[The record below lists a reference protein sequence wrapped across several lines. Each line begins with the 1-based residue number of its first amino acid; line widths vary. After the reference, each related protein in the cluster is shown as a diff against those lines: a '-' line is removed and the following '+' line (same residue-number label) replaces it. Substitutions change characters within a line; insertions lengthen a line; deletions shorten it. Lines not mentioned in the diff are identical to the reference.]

1 MRGVLAL
8 LCIGLIASVA
18 GAQLTIVD
26 NLPGAWIDV
35 SGTGTPLNL
44 SDDGEVD
51 IATTVGNSLL
61 AAGVARVGSNGAVR
75 FAGTGQSLSWTNATI
90 PSTNMFSGDQSLAVF
105 WDDFNTSSG
114 SNGNIYW
121 EEVGGTLV
129 IQWQAAGFYG
139 TTDTATLQMQIHS
152 APGPYA
158 QFIYQDVG
166 QTRPDNGGSATIG
179 YQAGGIEND
188 VQWSYNTTGAV
199 QDGTVLS
206 LIPEPASLALLAL
219 GALALRRR

>member
-51 IATTVGNSLL
+51 INTTVGNAVLG
-61 AAGVARVGSNGAVR
+61 AGVVRVGSNGAAR
-75 FAGTGQSLSWTNATI
+75 FAGVGQSLGYSNATI
-90 PSTNMFSGDQSLAVF
+90 PSTSMFSGDQSLAPF
-105 WDDFNTSSG
+105 WDDFNTASG

-121 EEVGGTLV
+121 DEVGGTLV
-129 IQWQAAGFYG
+129 IQWQDAGFFG

-158 QFIYQDVG
+158 QFLYQDVG
-166 QTRPDNGGSATIG
+166 QPRPNNGGSATIG

-206 LIPEPASLALLAL
+206 LIPEPASLLLIGL
-219 GALALRRR
+219 GVLALRRR

>member
-1 MRGVLAL
+1 M
-8 LCIGLIASVA
+8 ASVA

-51 IATTVGNSLL
+51 ISTTVGNSLL

-75 FAGTGQSLSWTNATI
+75 FGGTGQSLSYSNQPI
-90 PSTNMFSGDQSLAVF
+90 PSTSLFGGDQSLAVF
-105 WDDFNTSSG
+105 WDDFNTASG
-114 SNGNIYW
+114 TNGNIYW
-121 EEVGGTLV
+121 DEVGGTLV
-129 IQWQAAGFYG
+129 IQWQDAGFFG
-139 TTDTATLQMQIHS
+139 SSDTATLQMQIHS
-152 APGPYA
+152 AGPYA

-166 QTRPDNGGSATIG
+166 QPRPNNGGSATIG

-188 VQWSYNTTGAV
+188 VQWSYNTAGAV